1 MGLQEGSQLMPV
13 KHIIVDAPSS
23 PPVDRGYW
31 EYTSMKAYSVGATI
45 FVFFHQTAGL
55 YANVHLA
62 PNRTLGFMLT

>member
-31 EYTSMKAYSVGATI
+31 EYTSMKAYSMGATI
-45 FVFFHQTAGL
+45 FVFFHQTAAL
-55 YANVHLA
+55 WETEHWALC
-62 PNRTLGFMLT
+62 